1 MFLACRT
8 AAKSGLRLQPL
19 FCLCSTVVFTDQPR
33 ALQLF
38 SAAVSPH
45 TERCAGW
52 LATPVRTRAYAVRF
66 AHSNV
71 ASLNSSSHGLQL
83 MTQAVAAAA
92 TLNIS
97 GCAWVGNVGDSTACH
112 PQTLSKF
119 WYSPKSM
126 HIQVSSICCPM
137 TTTLQLKLPRKLSK
151 KHLYRAQ
158 TISIYRLLSSGS
170 TRWILMLQ
178 VPQCMIISALLHSNS
193 QGSKPL
199 MQTESESSSCTAT
212 SS

>member
-1 MFLACRT
+1 MPHSCQVRT
-8 AAKSGLRLQPL
+8 ASAAL
-19 FCLCSTVVFTDQPR
+19 FCLCSTVVFTNQPR

-92 TLNIS
+92 IFLNIS

-158 TISIYRLLSSGS
+158 TSIHIPTAFLRIYEVDINASSTSVHDHQCLASLKLTRLK
-170 TRWILMLQ
+170 T
-178 VPQCMIISALLHSNS
+178 VDAN
-193 QGSKPL
+193 
-199 MQTESESSSCTAT
+199 
-212 SS
+212 